1 MHARKNE
8 SLTTPDLILLS
19 LLAEKPMHG
28 YQANAELER
37 RQIRD
42 WANLSRPQIYYSMEK
57 LARAKFIR
65 PGRSADPAE
74 GPERR
79 VFQTTKCGRD
89 ALANALQRTDWATA
103 RERPPFLTWMALSW
117 QARRGVFLQQIQ
129 RRREFLERELAREKE
144 TMESVRAEVG
154 HAFHEAV
161 WMITLMIE
169 QFQTEL
175 RWLQKIEREAKKRG
189 PAHHPALVAR

>member
-1 MHARKNE
+1 M
-8 SLTTPDLILLS
+8 ILLS

-42 WANLSRPQIYYSMEK
+42 WANLSRPQVYYSIEK
-57 LARAKFIR
+57 LARAKLIR
-65 PGRSADPAE
+65 PSRSADPAE

-79 VFQTTKCGRD
+79 VFQTTKRGRAAMAH
-89 ALANALQRTDWATA
+89 ALEREDWATA

-117 QARRGVFLQQIQ
+117 QSRPGVFLEQIE
-129 RRREFLERELAREKE
+129 RRRNFLERELTREKD
-144 TMESVRAEVG
+144 TLKSVRAEVG
-154 HAFHEAV
+154 HDSHEAV

-169 QFQTEL
+169 LFQTEL
-175 RWLQKIEREAKKRG
+175 RWLRKVEREAKKRA
-189 PAHHPALVAR
+189 PARHPALIPR

>member
-1 MHARKNE
+1 
-8 SLTTPDLILLS
+8 
-19 LLAEKPMHG
+19 MHG

-42 WANLSRPQIYYSMEK
+42 WANLSRPQVYYSMEK
-57 LARAKFIR
+57 LARAKLIR
-65 PGRSADPAE
+65 PYPSSNPPE

-79 VFQTTKCGRD
+79 VFQTTKSGRAALAD
-89 ALANALQRTDWATA
+89 ALEREDWATA

-117 QARRGVFLQQIQ
+117 QSRPGVFLQQIQ
-129 RRREFLERELAREKE
+129 CRRKFLERELAREKE
-144 TMESVRAEVG
+144 TIEAVRAEVG
-154 HAFHEAV
+154 HDFHEAV

-175 RWLQKIEREAKKRG
+175 RWMGKVEREAKNRA
-189 PAHHPALVAR
+189 PADHPTLIPR